1 MRVVWGQS
9 DGMKHHPQEP
19 LFHDI
24 IQPWVILTLVFH
36 MEFLFIYFSNQCT
49 FSHFI
54 FLLTPLPPKK
64 VLVFGCWFLVIY
76 LVLVCVWSRKL
87 SEMRKQLV
95 VDSCLEISE
104 YGIIW
109 NDMLLPFFFSFFIF
123 ILEVRCCALVIKCCI
138 HLEREFL
145 LYCSIVGLMKLWFC
159 LLQGLLT
166 LCGMHD
172 LESKPILLCS
182 CNDNTVHLYDL
193 PSWVFS
199 WFWLVSSIL
208 FNIFVSIYLCFQ
220 EPNKPLYMFSVGL
233 SCFRFSERGKIYAKQ
248 EVRAIQM
255 GPGGLFFTGDG
266 AGQVKVWRWLAES
279 TATTRWVASIMLP
292 SAFFSWLYWLVE
304 FTFLFWVPL

>member
-1 MRVVWGQS
+1 MHVVWGQS

-24 IQPWVILTLVFH
+24 IQPWVIWRWSFTWN
-36 MEFLFIYFSNQCT
+36 LFIYFSNQCT

-76 LVLVCVWSRKL
+76 LVLICVWSRKL

-145 LYCSIVGLMKLWFC
+145 LYCSIVGLMKLWFY